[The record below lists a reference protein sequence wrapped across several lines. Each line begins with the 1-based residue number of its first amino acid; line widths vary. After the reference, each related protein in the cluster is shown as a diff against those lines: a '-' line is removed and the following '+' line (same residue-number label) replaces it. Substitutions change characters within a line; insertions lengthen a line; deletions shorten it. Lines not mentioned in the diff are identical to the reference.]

1 MLILEVDSISV
12 VADDGDLA
20 KGESLELAG
29 HVAVDLEDA
38 VGAECASDVRPK
50 LDSTVIGV
58 EEVEGVHC
66 NCI

>member
-1 MLILEVDSISV
+1 MLILEVDSICV
-12 VADDGDLA
+12 VPDDGDLT

-29 HVAVDLEDA
+29 HIAVDPEDA

-58 EEVEGVHC
+58 EKVEGVDYD
-66 NCI
+66 CI